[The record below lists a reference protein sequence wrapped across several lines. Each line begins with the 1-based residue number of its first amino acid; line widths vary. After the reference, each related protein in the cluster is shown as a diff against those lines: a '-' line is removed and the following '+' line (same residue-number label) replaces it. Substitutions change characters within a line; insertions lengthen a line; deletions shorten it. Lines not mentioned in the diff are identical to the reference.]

1 MNKKQLKIQSPFHF
15 QTEITT
21 GLQFFPNDGNFSCFL
36 FLKKVYESNSM
47 IACKI
52 FALKIF
58 PVRTAASLQ
67 AQSTPSFS
75 ALTLQFCKI
84 QTARQTLVD
93 SNLTMSLVV
102 NQKDSN
108 FSPYSRAA
116 SEYRVVI
123 TPLNVALFLI
133 NKH

>member
-1 MNKKQLKIQSPFHF
+1 
-15 QTEITT
+15 
-21 GLQFFPNDGNFSCFL
+21 
-36 FLKKVYESNSM
+36 M

-84 QTARQTLVD
+84 QTARQTLVC
-93 SNLTMSLVV
+93 LTMSLVV